1 MRIAAIDAWS
11 GASGDMFLGALVDA
25 GVDPGRIRSGLA
37 GLPGGWDLRSEVT
50 TRAGLSGTAVTVA
63 FGESHTHRD
72 LSGILEI
79 IAGAGLP
86 PAVAGRSAR
95 AFELLAAAEARV
107 HGIPVQ
113 EVHFHEVG
121 AVDAMVDIAG
131 TFLGFAE
138 LGVES
143 VWCPAAATGWG
154 TVSCA
159 HGELPVPAP
168 ATAVL
173 VEGIPVVSGPG
184 PGELLTP
191 TGAAILRVLV
201 THWSPPPPA
210 VWRMSGCGAGKA
222 DPETPNLLRIRVGET
237 ASGEAGSEILLELA
251 TVIDDMDPR
260 LFPQLQEAVMKAG
273 ALDCYA
279 LQGIGR
285 KGRPALEAVVLCAAS
300 AREGVE
306 KAVFHNSTTLGIRA
320 RLVERISLDRSIR
333 TVTTP
338 WGDVRIKEAYYQGRL
353 CSATP
358 EYSDCMEIARAAGVP
373 VRVVLDSARAQVSR
387 ERQDGR
393 ERDA

>member
-1 MRIAAIDAWS
+1 
-11 GASGDMFLGALVDA
+11 
-25 GVDPGRIRSGLA
+25 
-37 GLPGGWDLRSEVT
+37 
-50 TRAGLSGTAVTVA
+50 
-63 FGESHTHRD
+63 
-72 LSGILEI
+72 
-79 IAGAGLP
+79 
-86 PAVAGRSAR
+86 
-95 AFELLAAAEARV
+95 
-107 HGIPVQ
+107 
-113 EVHFHEVG
+113 
-121 AVDAMVDIAG
+121 
-131 TFLGFAE
+131 
-138 LGVES
+138 
-143 VWCPAAATGWG
+143 
-154 TVSCA
+154 
-159 HGELPVPAP
+159 
-168 ATAVL
+168 
-173 VEGIPVVSGPG
+173 
-184 PGELLTP
+184 
-191 TGAAILRVLV
+191 
-201 THWSPPPPA
+201 
-210 VWRMSGCGAGKA
+210 MSGCGAGKA

>member
-1 MRIAAIDAWS
+1 MRIAAVDAWS

-25 GVDPGRIRSGLA
+25 GVDPDRIRSGLA
-37 GLPGGWDLRSEVT
+37 GLPGGWDLRSEGT
-50 TRAGLSGTAVTVA
+50 ARAGLHGTAVTVS
-63 FGESHTHRD
+63 FPESHTHRG
-72 LSGILEI
+72 LSEVLEVI
-79 IAGAGLP
+79 SGAGLP
-86 PAVAGRSAR
+86 PDVAGRTSR

-107 HGIPVQ
+107 HGIPA
-113 EVHFHEVG
+113 EDVHFHEVG
-121 AVDAMVDIAG
+121 AVDAMVDVAG

-143 VWCPAAATGWG
+143 VWCPAVATGWG
-154 TVSCA
+154 TVTCG
-159 HGELPVPAP
+159 HGVLPVPAP
-168 ATAVL
+168 ATAAL
-173 VEGIPVVSGPG
+173 VEGIPVVSGTG

-210 VWRMSGCGAGKA
+210 VWKVSGCGAGKA
-222 DPETPNLLRIRVGET
+222 DPPSPNLLRIRVGET

-306 KAVFHNSTTLGIRA
+306 RAVFHNSTTLGIRA

-333 TVTTP
+333 IVATP
-338 WGDVRIKEAYYQGRL
+338 WGDVRIKEAFYQGRL
-353 CSATP
+353 CSSTP

-373 VRVVLDSARAQVSR
+373 VRVVLDAARALVSR